1 MRNTIEKGS
10 KGRGFKGS
18 RERHLNPGTPG
29 QDPLAQ
35 TCVVPWQAW
44 SRPTLQQGGL
54 RFSGAGLESS
64 NPEIYENYWHTGD
77 EYKFAE

>member
-1 MRNTIEKGS
+1 MRNTIKKGS
-10 KGRGFKGS
+10 GGRGVKGS

-29 QDPLAQ
+29 QD
-35 TCVVPWQAW
+35 
-44 SRPTLQQGGL
+44 L
-54 RFSGAGLESS
+54 RFSRAGLESS

>member
-29 QDPLAQ
+29 QDP
-35 TCVVPWQAW
+35 W

-54 RFSGAGLESS
+54 RFSRAGLESS

>member
-10 KGRGFKGS
+10 RGQGV
-18 RERHLNPGTPG
+18 ERT
-29 QDPLAQ
+29 
-35 TCVVPWQAW
+35 
-44 SRPTLQQGGL
+44 S
-54 RFSGAGLESS
+54 LESS